1 MWKHR
6 KGRMNR
12 VFPGALANFLPTG
25 DLARLVVEE
34 PHCGKC
40 TFMDLF
46 MLKNTLSEKWGKLT
60 EEEWT

>member
-1 MWKHR
+1 
-6 KGRMNR
+6 MNR